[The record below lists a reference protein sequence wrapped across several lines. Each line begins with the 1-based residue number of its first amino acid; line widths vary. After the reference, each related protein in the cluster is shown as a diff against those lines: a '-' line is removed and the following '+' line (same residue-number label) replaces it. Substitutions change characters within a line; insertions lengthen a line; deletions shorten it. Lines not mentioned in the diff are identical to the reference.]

1 MRTDFYSL
9 AEAYNLLR
17 KKWGEK
23 TLTYKEV
30 HEELPK
36 VGVSSVIINK
46 MITKGYV
53 QSMSDKN
60 SRFKYYKLNV
70 VNHKQFEN
78 LFLERRADS
87 KRARNAKKKE
97 KEQSINFMIE
107 SLTKQGF
114 KVLAPK
120 FDVKKFKEE
129 NPELYK
135 KYLVYE

>member
-1 MRTDFYSL
+1 
-9 AEAYNLLR
+9 
-17 KKWGEK
+17 
-23 TLTYKEV
+23 
-30 HEELPK
+30 
-36 VGVSSVIINK
+36 
-46 MITKGYV
+46 MIK
-53 QSMSDKN
+53 
-60 SRFKYYKLNV
+60 
-70 VNHKQFEN
+70 FEN

-120 FDVKKFKEE
+120 FDVEKFKEE
-129 NPELYK
+129 NLELYK